1 MGDPEPTREGVMLGR
16 RRTDPGVRVTLEE
29 QGTDLAG
36 LKLVGRGTDLRE
48 EVTMWA
54 REPGPDR
61 G

>member
-1 MGDPEPTREGVMLGR
+1 MLGR
-16 RRTDPGVRVTLEE
+16 RGTDPGVRVTLEE